1 MRHFTQEHENM
12 PVVDARGER
21 LGRIS
26 GIEDGEARLEPR
38 TGVESRME
46 AAAAPGTDALAI
58 KPEQVVEVD
67 DDDYIRI
74 ELGDE
79 E

>member
-1 MRHFTQEHENM
+1 MRHFSQDHENM

-21 LGRIS
+21 LGRIA
-26 GIEDGEARLEPR
+26 GIEDGEARLEPK

-46 AAAAPGTDALAI
+46 AAAAPETDALAI

-67 DDDYIRI
+67 DDEYIRI
-74 ELGDE
+74 ELSDE
-79 E
+79 

>member
-21 LGRIS
+21 LGRVA
-26 GIEDGEARLEPR
+26 GIEDGEARLEPE

-46 AAAAPGTDALAI
+46 AAAAPETDTLSI
-58 KPEQVVEVD
+58 LPEQVVEVKN
-67 DDDYIRI
+67 DYIRI
-74 ELGDE
+74 ELDGE
-79 E
+79 

>member
-1 MRHFTQEHENM
+1 MQHFTQEHENM

-21 LGRIS
+21 LGRIA
-26 GIEDGEARLEPR
+26 GIQDGEARLEPK

-46 AAAAPGTDALAI
+46 AAAAPETDALSI
-58 KPEQVVEVD
+58 LPEQVVEVEN
-67 DDDYIRI
+67 DYVRV
-74 ELGDE
+74 ELGNE

>member
-1 MRHFTQEHENM
+1 M

-21 LGRIS
+21 LGRIA
-26 GIEDGEARLEPR
+26 GIEDGEARLEPK

-46 AAAAPGTDALAI
+46 AAASPDADALAI
-58 KPEQVVEVD
+58 QPEQVVEVD
-67 DDDYIRI
+67 HEDYVRI

-79 E
+79 

>member
-1 MRHFTQEHENM
+1 MQPFTQDHGNI

-21 LGRIS
+21 LGRIA
-26 GIEDGEARLEPR
+26 GVEDGEARLEPK

-46 AAAAPGTDALAI
+46 AAAAPETDALAI
-58 KPEQVVEVD
+58 KPEQVVAVD
-67 DDDYIRI
+67 DDVRV

-79 E
+79 

>member
-1 MRHFTQEHENM
+1 MQHFTQEHANM

-21 LGRIS
+21 LGRVA
-26 GIEDGEARLEPR
+26 GVEDGEARLEPA

-46 AAAAPGTDALAI
+46 AAAAADEDALAI
-58 KPEQVVEVD
+58 EPEQVVEVTD
-67 DDDYIRI
+67 DHVRV

>member
-1 MRHFTQEHENM
+1 VQHFTQDHANM

-21 LGRIS
+21 LGRVA
-26 GIEDGEARLEPR
+26 GVEDGEARLEPE

-46 AAAAPGTDALAI
+46 AVASADEDALAI
-58 KPEQVVEVD
+58 DAEQVVEVTD
-67 DDDYIRI
+67 DHVRI